1 MRDIP
6 MSRRRFWIRWRLRE
20 PSLSWVVDE
29 SIRFLETRDRMRPF
43 FLMASFVRPHSPFD
57 APAEYFEM
65 YYGKELV
72 EPALGD
78 WVDRSLT
85 ESDGMVIDSVH
96 GRHDAELRHQAMAG
110 YYACIT
116 HIHHQ
121 IGRLVTALEPDATC
135 TNTVVVF
142 TSDHGEMLF
151 DHEKFR
157 KVLPYEGSPRVPLIV
172 RCSRMCV
179 CPART
184 RCPFV
189 VSAARAWWSDDR
201 QRDESV

>member
-1 MRDIP
+1 M
-6 MSRRRFWIRWRLRE
+6 
-20 PSLSWVVDE
+20 SWVVDE

-43 FLMASFVRPHSPFD
+43 FLMASFMRPHSPFD

-157 KVLPYEGSPRVPLIV
+157 KVLLPYEGSPRVPLIV
-172 RCSRMCV
+172 RCGKNVRLPGEDAVSV
-179 CPART
+179 CGVR
-184 RCPFV
+184 
-189 VSAARAWWSDDR
+189 S
-201 QRDESV
+201 ESVVERR

>member
-43 FLMASFVRPHSPFD
+43 FLMASFVRPHPPFD

-116 HIHHQ
+116 RIHHQ

-172 RCSRMCV
+172 RCGKNVRLPGEDAVPV
-179 CPART
+179 CGVR
-184 RCPFV
+184 
-189 VSAARAWWSDDR
+189 S
-201 QRDESV
+201 ESVVERR

>member
-29 SIRFLETRDRMRPF
+29 SIRFLETRDRTRPF
-43 FLMASFVRPHSPFD
+43 FLMASFVRPHPPFD

-157 KVLPYEGSPRVPLIV
+157 KVLPYEAARACRSSCVAA
-172 RCSRMCV
+172 RMCV
-179 CPART
+179 CPVRT

-189 VSAARAWWSDDR
+189 ASAARAWWGDDR

>member
-172 RCSRMCV
+172 RCGRMCV

>member
-29 SIRFLETRDRMRPF
+29 SIRFLETRDRTRPF
-43 FLMASFVRPHSPFD
+43 FLMASFVRPHPPFD

-65 YYGKELV
+65 YFGKELV

-96 GRHDAELRHQAMAG
+96 GRHDAEPRHQAMAG

-135 TNTVVVF
+135 TNAVVVF

-172 RCSRMCV
+172 RCGKNVRLPGEDAVPV
-179 CPART
+179 CGVR
-184 RCPFV
+184 
-189 VSAARAWWSDDR
+189 S
-201 QRDESV
+201 ESLVERR

>member
-110 YYACIT
+110 YYA
-116 HIHHQ
+116 
-121 IGRLVTALEPDATC
+121 
-135 TNTVVVF
+135 
-142 TSDHGEMLF
+142 
-151 DHEKFR
+151 
-157 KVLPYEGSPRVPLIV
+157 
-172 RCSRMCV
+172 
-179 CPART
+179 
-184 RCPFV
+184 
-189 VSAARAWWSDDR
+189 
-201 QRDESV
+201 

>member
-110 YYACIT
+110 YYVCIT

-172 RCSRMCV
+172 RCGRMCV

>member
-43 FLMASFVRPHSPFD
+43 FFMASFVRPHSPFD

-85 ESDGMVIDSVH
+85 ESDGMVIDSVY

-151 DHEKFR
+151 GHEKFR
-157 KVLPYEGSPRVPLIV
+157 KVLPNEGSPRVPLIV
-172 RCSRMCV
+172 RCGRMCV

>member
-43 FLMASFVRPHSPFD
+43 FLMASFMRPHSPFD

-172 RCSRMCV
+172 RCGKNVRLPGEDAVSV
-179 CPART
+179 CGVR
-184 RCPFV
+184 
-189 VSAARAWWSDDR
+189 S
-201 QRDESV
+201 ESVVERR

>member
-85 ESDGMVIDSVH
+85 ESDGMVIDSVY

-157 KVLPYEGSPRVPLIV
+157 KVLPNEGSPRVPLIV
-172 RCSRMCV
+172 RCGRMCV

>member
-29 SIRFLETRDRMRPF
+29 SIRFLEARDRMRPF

-172 RCSRMCV
+172 RCGRMCV

>member
-65 YYGKELV
+65 YFGKELV

-172 RCSRMCV
+172 RCGRMCV

>member
-1 MRDIP
+1 M
-6 MSRRRFWIRWRLRE
+6 
-20 PSLSWVVDE
+20 SWVVDE
-29 SIRFLETRDRMRPF
+29 SIRFLETRDRTRPF
-43 FLMASFVRPHSPFD
+43 FLMASFVRPHPPFD

-78 WVDRSLT
+78 WVDRRLT

-157 KVLPYEGSPRVPLIV
+157 KVLPYEGGPRVPLIARCGKNV
-172 RCSRMCV
+172 RLPGEDAVPV
-179 CPART
+179 CGVR
-184 RCPFV
+184 
-189 VSAARAWWSDDR
+189 S
-201 QRDESV
+201 ESVVERR

>member
-142 TSDHGEMLF
+142 TSDHGEMLS

-172 RCSRMCV
+172 RCGRMCV

>member
-85 ESDGMVIDSVH
+85 ESNGMVIDSVH
-96 GRHDAELRHQAMAG
+96 GRYDAELRHQAMAG

-116 HIHHQ
+116 RIHHQ

-172 RCSRMCV
+172 RCGKNVRLPGEDAVPV
-179 CPART
+179 CGVR
-184 RCPFV
+184 
-189 VSAARAWWSDDR
+189 S
-201 QRDESV
+201 ESVVERR

>member
-135 TNTVVVF
+135 TNTVVEF

-172 RCSRMCV
+172 RCGRMCV

>member
-43 FLMASFVRPHSPFD
+43 FFMASFVRPHSPFD

-85 ESDGMVIDSVH
+85 ESDGMVIDSVY

-157 KVLPYEGSPRVPLIV
+157 KVLPNEGSPRVPLIV
-172 RCSRMCV
+172 RCGRMCV

>member
-172 RCSRMCV
+172 RCGRMCV

-189 VSAARAWWSDDR
+189 VSAARAW
-201 QRDESV
+201 

>member
-116 HIHHQ
+116 RIHHQ

-172 RCSRMCV
+172 RCGRMCV

>member
-1 MRDIP
+1 M
-6 MSRRRFWIRWRLRE
+6 
-20 PSLSWVVDE
+20 SWVVDE
-29 SIRFLETRDRMRPF
+29 SIRFLETRDRTRPF
-43 FLMASFVRPHSPFD
+43 FLMASFVRPHPPFD

-172 RCSRMCV
+172 RCGRMCV

-189 VSAARAWWSDDR
+189 ASAARAWWSDDR

>member
-1 MRDIP
+1 M
-6 MSRRRFWIRWRLRE
+6 
-20 PSLSWVVDE
+20 SWVVDE
-29 SIRFLETRDRMRPF
+29 SICFLETRDRTRPF
-43 FLMASFVRPHSPFD
+43 FLMASFVRPHHPFD

-110 YYACIT
+110 YYVCIT

-172 RCSRMCV
+172 RCGKNVRLPGEDAVPV
-179 CPART
+179 CGVR
-184 RCPFV
+184 
-189 VSAARAWWSDDR
+189 S
-201 QRDESV
+201 ESVVERR

>member
-1 MRDIP
+1 M
-6 MSRRRFWIRWRLRE
+6 
-20 PSLSWVVDE
+20 SWVVDE

-172 RCSRMCV
+172 RCGRMCV

>member
-1 MRDIP
+1 M
-6 MSRRRFWIRWRLRE
+6 
-20 PSLSWVVDE
+20 SWVVDE

-43 FLMASFVRPHSPFD
+43 FLMASFVRPHPPFD

-72 EPALGD
+72 EPTLGD

-116 HIHHQ
+116 RIHHQ
-121 IGRLVTALEPDATC
+121 IGRLVTALEPDVTC

-142 TSDHGEMLF
+142 TSDHGEMLS

-172 RCSRMCV
+172 RCGRMCV

>member
-1 MRDIP
+1 M
-6 MSRRRFWIRWRLRE
+6 
-20 PSLSWVVDE
+20 SWVVDE
-29 SIRFLETRDRMRPF
+29 SIRFLETRDRTRPF
-43 FLMASFVRPHSPFD
+43 FLMASFVRPHPPFD

-78 WVDRSLT
+78 WVDRRLT

-96 GRHDAELRHQAMAG
+96 GRHDAELRRQAMAG

-157 KVLPYEGSPRVPLIV
+157 KVLPYE
-172 RCSRMCV
+172 
-179 CPART
+179 
-184 RCPFV
+184 
-189 VSAARAWWSDDR
+189 SAAHRALR
-201 QRDESV
+201 QECASARRGRGARLWRPQRECGGATIDNAMRVSN